1 MVKVKSIGIKKE
13 LIVLE
18 FEAMLRDLWK
28 RMNESVEIS
37 NWDENP

>member
-1 MVKVKSIGIKKE
+1 M
-13 LIVLE
+13 VLE

-37 NWDENP
+37 NWDENPKKNI